1 MRISGAPVQ
10 QLILRLRDAYSF
22 RAGQYLQVQTPDDV
36 LVPLS
41 IASSPTRLPELEL
54 HYRSTPALA
63 EAQAMDKLLSGTT
76 LELTGPGGDV
86 RSGAPGQPLFIVA
99 GGSGAAQ
106 AFSCAEYRSSIGAT
120 APITVL
126 WCANKPEDIYQQDT
140 LRGYANVELHTC
152 IDDRRTADNEGL
164 QWLAANCQH
173 YRDAYVILAGGP
185 GFVFAATDVLLQK
198 GFLRSQLHADAYSY
212 ATGD

>member
-22 RAGQYLQVQTPDDV
+22 RAGQYLKVQASHDM

-54 HYRSTPALA
+54 HYRSTAASA
-63 EAQAMDKLLSGTT
+63 EARAMDELLTGNT
-76 LELTGPGGDV
+76 LELTHPGGDV

-126 WCANKPEDIYQQDT
+126 WCADEPADIYRQDT
-140 LRGYANVELHTC
+140 LRGYANVELHIC

-173 YRDAYVILAGGP
+173 HRQAYVILAGGP
-185 GFVFAATDVLLQK
+185 GFVFAATDVLLQN
-198 GFLRSQLHADAYSY
+198 GFSRNQLHADAFRY
-212 ATGD
+212 APGE